1 MHNQI
6 VQTRQI
12 LELSLIGVAKFYD
25 RFVQNLGFLVLDT
38 TKEMRASKDLN
49 PGIRISLWDSKTQTS
64 QRMLTSFRY
73 GKKRRSL
80 KHRAES
86 RDKNS
91 TGLTHHRG
99 SRI

>member
-12 LELSLIGVAKFYD
+12 LELSLMLRNFMTDSSKIQD
-25 RFVQNLGFLVLDT
+25 FLVLDT

-49 PGIRISLWDSKTQTS
+49 PGIRTSLWDSKT

-73 GKKRRSL
+73 GKKLRSL

-86 RDKNS
+86 CDKNS
-91 TGLTHHRG
+91 TRLTHHRG